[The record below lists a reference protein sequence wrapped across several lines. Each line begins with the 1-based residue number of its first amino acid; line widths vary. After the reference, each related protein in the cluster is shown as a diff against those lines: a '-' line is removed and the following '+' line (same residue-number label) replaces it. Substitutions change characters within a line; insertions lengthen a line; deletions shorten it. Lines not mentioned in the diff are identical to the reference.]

1 MRFRDVWWFACRW
14 RPLTLSVKFQ
24 SPRFLWRCARKRGEL
39 AAKWRSS
46 PCSASQ
52 ALPLLLICVAL
63 LACGC
68 ASTSVR
74 LIEMEGGTVSTCRRM
89 QYNVVDAVIWL
100 DGKLP
105 GAKQ

>member
-1 MRFRDVWWFACRW
+1 MRLRDVWWFACRW
-14 RPLTLSVKFQ
+14 RPLTLSVKLQ
-24 SPRFLWRCARKRGEL
+24 SPRFTWRCACYRGRL
-39 AAKWRSS
+39 AAKPSAS

-52 ALPLLLICVAL
+52 ALPLALVLVAL

-68 ASTSVR
+68 ASASVR
-74 LIEMEGGTVSTCRRM
+74 LIEMEGGKVSTCRKM

-105 GAKQ
+105 GK

>member
-1 MRFRDVWWFACRW
+1 MRLRDAWWFACRW
-14 RPLTLSVKFQ
+14 RPLTIAVKPQ
-24 SPRFLWRCARKRGEL
+24 SPRFVWRCARYRGKL
-39 AAKWRSS
+39 AASPSAS

-68 ASTSVR
+68 ASASVR
-74 LIEMEGGTVSTCRRM
+74 LIEMEGGKVSTCRKM

-105 GAKQ
+105 GK